1 MQHHKDYTRQLY
13 YLGVLDRSVG
23 ADFGCSTRSWAE
35 QRSSEE
41 RLIDDIESAQQWGKL
56 PSDWSRCRLVSVDVT
71 KHGLKLTDASD
82 GMVLDRIALFHI
94 VQCVSYE
101 NGFGHFCVV
110 FLVQKPLN
118 KSIQCYVFQTSIIAD
133 ADYICKQL
141 DEVFNAAV
149 K

>member
-1 MQHHKDYTRQLY
+1 MQHHSNCARQLY
-13 YLGVLDRSVG
+13 YLGVLDRSMG
-23 ADFGCSTRSWAE
+23 ADFACSGRSSAE

-41 RLIDDIESAQQWGKL
+41 RLIDVIESAQQWGKL
-56 PSDWSRCRLVSVDVT
+56 PSDWSKCELVSVDVT
-71 KHGLKLTDASD
+71 KHGLKLTDASN

-101 NGFGHFCVV
+101 NGFGRFCVV

-118 KSIQCYVFQTSIIAD
+118 KSMQCYVFQTSNVTD
-133 ADYICKQL
+133 ADDVCKQL
-141 DEVFNAAV
+141 GEVFNAAV

>member
-1 MQHHKDYTRQLY
+1 MQQHIGCSRQLY
-13 YLGVLDRSVG
+13 YLGVLDRSAGV
-23 ADFGCSTRSWAE
+23 DFGYSRRGSSE

-41 RLIDDIESAQQWGKL
+41 RLIDGIESAQQWGKL

-82 GMVLDRIALFHI
+82 GMVLDRIALFNI

-101 NGFGHFCVV
+101 DGFGHFCVV

-118 KSIQCYVFQTSIIAD
+118 RSMQCYVFQTNTIAD
-133 ADYICKQL
+133 ADDVCKQL
-141 DEVFNAAV
+141 GRVFNAAV